1 MKALGKDPCNHS
13 SEEHM
18 ALVTCFIEIESV
30 IQGDSIKNKD
40 SIRSAT
46 VKGYAEQINELHKL
60 RGFQQPIFNSQ
71 DNTPFV
77 LIKALRDE
85 ENIAK
90 QRRPITED
98 MASEMIREGSNSHKL
113 SKKALIKD
121 IAMFARQ
128 VGPRAAEFAQKT
140 QSKQTH
146 IPILAAEQ

>member
-13 SEEHM
+13 SEENM
-18 ALVTCFIEIESV
+18 ALVTCFIESV
-30 IQGDSIKNKD
+30 IQGVSIKNKD

-60 RGFQQPIFNSQ
+60 RGFQQPISNSR

-98 MASEMIREGSNSHKL
+98 MASEMIREGSNSHNL
-113 SKKALIKD
+113 SKKA
-121 IAMFARQ
+121 R
-128 VGPRAAEFAQKT
+128 
-140 QSKQTH
+140 
-146 IPILAAEQ
+146 